1 MSNRESP
8 DMAPTKEKFGQITCH
23 FECASADNFL
33 TNLIVGQIM
42 QIQYNTMTKRDLV
55 WWTLEHCKNRAL
67 WYAMIGL
74 KESEKAQMPLNNCK
88 NVKWNVKC

>member
-1 MSNRESP
+1 MVIKVNEILISIKLPLYENIQREIHTKYHSYLKSSAWSVRIPVIQKESRTHHMSNSKSQ

-42 QIQYNTMTKRDLV
+42 
-55 WWTLEHCKNRAL
+55 
-67 WYAMIGL
+67 
-74 KESEKAQMPLNNCK
+74 
-88 NVKWNVKC
+88 

>member
-1 MSNRESP
+1 MINIVNIHYRFDQVVPLWKRISMKTYKVLKSSAWSVRIPVIQKEGRTHHMSNRESP

-42 QIQYNTMTKRDLV
+42 
-55 WWTLEHCKNRAL
+55 
-67 WYAMIGL
+67 
-74 KESEKAQMPLNNCK
+74 
-88 NVKWNVKC
+88 